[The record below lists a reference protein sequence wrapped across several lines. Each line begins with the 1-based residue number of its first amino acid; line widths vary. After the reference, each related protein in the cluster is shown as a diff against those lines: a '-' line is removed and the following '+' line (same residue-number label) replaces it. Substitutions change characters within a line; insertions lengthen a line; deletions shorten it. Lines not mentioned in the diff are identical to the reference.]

1 MILIFYKNKNIKI
14 KYLQLIQN
22 NKTYLRNNF
31 LNFII
36 SNKFL
41 FINQKIN
48 IKNNAYFSTN
58 Y

>member
-41 FINQKIN
+41 FINQKIS

>member
-41 FINQKIN
+41 FINQKLS
-48 IKNNAYFSTN
+48 IKDNAYFSTN

>member
-14 KYLQLIQN
+14 KYLQLIQK

-36 SNKFL
+36 
-41 FINQKIN
+41 
-48 IKNNAYFSTN
+48 
-58 Y
+58 